1 MATMPK
7 RRKDKD
13 NPYTLDY
20 NDNEHI
26 YTVSFMDSKNKIHNV
41 EVSKKVFEAFDR
53 FELEDISQLHKVD
66 KHIDGRNIDNTD
78 STDIIIYH
86 LGISNSKL
94 VDEEVEEKILNEEIR
109 NAINQLSDV
118 QKRRIIFYY
127 FDGLTQQEIAD
138 KEGTSIR
145 AVQYT
150 LNSAISKLKEILKNL
165 KN

>member
-41 EVSKKVFEAFDR
+41 EVSKKVFEAFDK

-66 KHIDGRNIDNTD
+66 KHIDGRNIDNND
-78 STDIIIYH
+78 STDIVLFH
-86 LGISNSKL
+86 LGITNYKS
-94 VDEEVEEKILNEEIR
+94 VEEEVEDKLQNEELYK
-109 NAINQLSDV
+109 AINLLSET
-118 QKRRIIFYY
+118 QKRRLKLYY
-127 FDGLTQQEIAD
+127 FEDLTLQEIAD
-138 KEGTSIR
+138 LEGCSVKNVYKSIEQAKEKI
-145 AVQYT
+145 A
-150 LNSAISKLKEILKNL
+150 KNL